1 MNCFAGESSQTRRI
15 NRQSKC
21 QGTFLNLWANAHL
34 WWLQAPLWKILSKNT
49 KERSALHHLWSSES
63 SLCVWAVGGG
73 MYWGRMYWGGNN
85 DLKRWPPVLRI
96 YHKGNLHLLKRHL
109 DRVTYLGV
117 NLRSLERA
125 AHFPTDAAILKN
137 QPMAQ
142 GKWENT
148 TGDFKHGIQSSFLW
162 SLNSRFK
169 YTQTFF
175 FLWSRKRIK

>member
-73 MYWGRMYWGGNN
+73 MYWGGMYWGGNN

-125 AHFPTDAAILKN
+125 AHFPHWRSYTEKSTHGSGEMRKHNWWFQARHPIFIFVIAQFSIQVYTD
-137 QPMAQ
+137 
-142 GKWENT
+142 
-148 TGDFKHGIQSSFLW
+148 
-162 SLNSRFK
+162 
-169 YTQTFF
+169 F
-175 FLWSRKRIK
+175 FLSLK